1 MDAFPAF
8 FPLAGARVVIAGVGE
23 PAEARARLF
32 AGSPAEI
39 VRLDEIWG
47 LDPDAYQ
54 GAKLIFIASHDD
66 GFAHQAE
73 VAARTAGAPVNV
85 FDRPQL
91 SDFNTPA
98 VVDRG
103 SVVAAVGTGGAAPL
117 LAQVLRAEL
126 ETRLPAGVG
135 ETANL
140 LGAQRERVR
149 AAFPDLAERRSF
161 LRAVLSG
168 STPTAES
175 LDAALSARRPPEGRI
190 SLIDLPA
197 ADDLLSLRAIH
208 ALGEA
213 EAVAAPPVAESLLAR
228 HARRDAV
235 RLDFKALSPEPLLDL
250 IRHGRSAV
258 VIAPPASLV
267 EALAGEPAE
276 ILRAAPEGG

>member
-32 AGSPAEI
+32 FGSPAEI
-39 VRLDEIWG
+39 VRLDEVWG

-66 GFAHQAE
+66 NFARQAE

-98 VVDRG
+98 IVDRG
-103 SVVAAVGTGGAAPL
+103 AVVAALGTSGAAPL
-117 LAQVLRAEL
+117 LAQILRADL
-126 ETRLPAGVG
+126 ETRLPAEVG
-135 ETANL
+135 ETADL
-140 LGAQRERVR
+140 LGAHRDRIR

-168 STPTAES
+168 SPPTAEL

-190 SLIDLPA
+190 SLVDLPA
-197 ADDLLSLRAIH
+197 SDDLLSLRAIH

-213 EAVAAPPVAESLLAR
+213 EAVAAPPAGESILAR

-235 RLDFKALSPEPLLDL
+235 RLDFRALAPELLLDL

-258 VIAPPASLV
+258 VIAPPAGLA
-267 EALAGEPAE
+267 EALAGEPVE
-276 ILRAAPEGG
+276 IMRAAPEGG

>member
-1 MDAFPAF
+1 MEAFPAF

-66 GFAHQAE
+66 GFARQAE

-85 FDRPQL
+85 YDRPQL

-98 VVDRG
+98 IIDRG
-103 SVVAAVGTGGAAPL
+103 AVVAAVGTSGAAPL

-135 ETANL
+135 ETADL
-140 LGAQRERVR
+140 LGGKRDRIR

-168 STPTAES
+168 SPPTAET
-175 LDAALSARRPPEGRI
+175 LDAALSSRRPPDGRI

-213 EAVAAPPVAESLLAR
+213 EAVAAPPVAESLVAR

-235 RLDFKALSPEPLLDL
+235 RLDFETLAPELLLDL

-258 VIAPPASLV
+258 VIAPPTGLA
-267 EALAGEPAE
+267 EALAGEPVE
-276 ILRAAPEGG
+276 RLRAAPEGG